1 MDETSIFTV
10 LASVV
15 TTLGSSKA
23 WDYYSRRAEEKRI
36 AQEEQ
41 MNDQNLYR
49 DDLRRKV
56 KQLEKEMRDVNREK
70 ETEILNLLTQIK
82 SLSTQLAAMGVRVEF
97 LERENEQL
105 RSSLG

>member
-23 WDYYSRRAEEKRI
+23 WEFYSKRTEDRRIEK
-36 AQEEQ
+36 EDK

-105 RSSLG
+105 RDSLG

>member
-1 MDETSIFTV
+1 MDETSLFTV

-23 WDYYSRRAEEKRI
+23 WEYYNKRAENRRI
-36 AQEEQ
+36 QQEEK

-56 KQLEKEMRDVNREK
+56 KQLEKEMREVNREK
-70 ETEILNLLTQIK
+70 ESEILNLLAQIK
-82 SLSTQLAAMGVRVEF
+82 SLSTELAAMRVRVEF

-105 RSSLG
+105 RDTLG